1 MINRVNGSSQIVNP
15 SPGPMLTGDFAPDT
29 NRDVDFAGIW
39 RAIARRRVLALAVF
53 GLFLAFVVGFT
64 LLQPRVFTTQTKMIV
79 GSANYDGSP
88 AGPGATSSLP
98 VLNFLLGSSTA
109 QTSET
114 YAELIQQLPVASEV
128 ARDLKLDVS
137 PGKLLTKVK
146 VKPVPDTAILAINA
160 SWGDPETSA
169 RIANAFA
176 AVFVKQERQ
185 LVTRQADG
193 AIRFLQEQ
201 LPGAEARMRS
211 AQSALA
217 AYQGRANIVD
227 LPAQTTSLIT
237 TQATLDAKAQAAE
250 LEGRQAAASL
260 ETVMAELAA
269 TPKTIVGQESISANP
284 VSATLAT
291 QVATLQAQLSAARA
305 QYTDDYPT
313 VIQLRSQLAEAK
325 RELRAQPTQV
335 LSGTQ
340 TVPNPL
346 YQQLSAQVAQLQA
359 TVNASQAQQATL
371 ARQQADSRPALA
383 RLPEQARRITDLQRS
398 AKSAQDVYD
407 ALQRKYQDATISKT
421 TAISDVSVTQIADPR
436 NAAKTPNLLLNL
448 LLGIVVGLALAFAAV
463 FVAEFFDDRF
473 RTEEDVKLRLGMPVL
488 ATIPQLTDGN
498 SKDNVWVKP
507 LSVESFYQLVA
518 ALRYS
523 SHAPPRTIA
532 FTSPDQ
538 GDGKSTVAVNTALS
552 MGLMKARVLV
562 IDADLRRPSV
572 HGKRGIPPDAGLSD
586 RPGGVARVA
595 VVSRSTDLPGV
606 SAHTSGRPAPNP
618 VALLQGDGFDRLLKS
633 AAERFDYVIVDGP
646 ALRSI
651 VDGIVLGNKVDG
663 TVLVVSSQRS
673 DARSVKSALARLRS
687 VGSINLLGVVL
698 NGTRPD
704 ARAHNDYY
712 LGAGQSITL
721 PATPVE

>member
-1 MINRVNGSSQIVNP
+1 MLNRVNGSTQIVNP
-15 SPGPMLTGDFAPDT
+15 SSAALLTGDFRPEL
-29 NRDVDFAGIW
+29 NREVDIGGLW
-39 RAIARRRVLALAVF
+39 RAIVRRRSLALAIFAIFV
-53 GLFLAFVVGFT
+53 AFVLLFT
-64 LLQPRVFTTQTKMIV
+64 LLQPRAYTTQTKMIV
-79 GSANYDGSP
+79 GSANYDGSS

-114 YAELIQQLPVASEV
+114 YAELIQQLPVANIV
-128 ARDLKLDVS
+128 GRDLKLNVD
-137 PGKLLTKVK
+137 GETLLSKVK
-146 VKPVPDTAILAINA
+146 VRPVPDTAILAINA
-160 SWGDPETSA
+160 SWSDPQMSA

-176 AVFVKQERQ
+176 AVFVQQERQ

-193 AIRFLQEQ
+193 AIHFLQQQ
-201 LPGAEARMRS
+201 LPEAEARMTA
-211 AQSALA
+211 AQSALS
-217 AYQGRANIVD
+217 AYQARSKIVD
-227 LPAQTTSLIT
+227 LPAQTTSLIA
-237 TQATLDAKAQAAE
+237 TQATLDAKAQTTE

-269 TPKTIVGQESISANP
+269 TPKTVVGQQNIAANP

-291 QVATLQAQLSAARA
+291 QIATLQSQLTAARA

-313 VIQLRSQLAEAK
+313 VIQLRSQLAEAQ
-325 RELRAQPTQV
+325 RELKGQPSQV
-335 LSGTQ
+335 LAGTN
-340 TVPNPL
+340 TIPNPL
-346 YQQLSAQVAQLQA
+346 YQQLAQQAAQLQA
-359 TVNASQAQQATL
+359 TVNASQAQMDTL
-371 ARQQADSRPALA
+371 ARQQADARPALA
-383 RLPEQARRITDLQRS
+383 RLPEQARRITDLQRN
-398 AKSAQDVYD
+398 AKSAQDVFD

-421 TAISDVSVTQIADPR
+421 TAISDVSITQVADPLS
-436 NAAKTPNLLLNL
+436 ATKTPNLTLNL
-448 LLGIVVGLALAFAAV
+448 LLGIVVGLALALAAV
-463 FVAEFFDDRF
+463 FIAEFFDDRF
-473 RTEEDVKLRLGMPVL
+473 RTEEDVKTRLGMPVL
-488 ATIPQLTDGN
+488 ATIPQLTTG
-498 SKDNVWVKP
+498 STKDNTWVKP

-518 ALRYS
+518 SLRYS
-523 SHAPPRTIA
+523 SNTPPRTIA

-552 MGLMKARVLV
+552 MGMMKARVLV

-572 HGKRGIPPDAGLSD
+572 HRKLDINNDEGLSD
-586 RPGGVARVA
+586 VLVGVARFADVI
-595 VVSRSTDLPGV
+595 RTTEHPGV
-606 SAHTSGRPAPNP
+606 SVITSGRPAPNP
-618 VALLQGDGFDRLLKS
+618 VALLQSDGFDRLLKS

-673 DARSVKSALARLRS
+673 EARSVKTALARLHS

-698 NGTRPD
+698 NGTSPD

-721 PATPVE
+721 PATPAE

>member
-1 MINRVNGSSQIVNP
+1 MLNRVNGSTQIVSP
-15 SPGPMLTGDFAPDT
+15 SSAALLTGDFRPEL
-29 NRDVDFAGIW
+29 NREVDIGGLW
-39 RAIARRRVLALAVF
+39 RAIVRRRSLALAIFAIFV
-53 GLFLAFVVGFT
+53 AFVLLFT
-64 LLQPRVFTTQTKMIV
+64 LLQPRAYTTQTKMIV
-79 GSANYDGSP
+79 GSANYDGSS

-114 YAELIQQLPVASEV
+114 YAELIQQLPVANIV
-128 ARDLKLDVS
+128 GRDLKLNVD
-137 PGKLLTKVK
+137 GGTLLSKVK
-146 VKPVPDTAILAINA
+146 VRPVPDTAILAINA
-160 SWGDPETSA
+160 SWSDPQMSA

-176 AVFVKQERQ
+176 AVFVQQERQ

-193 AIRFLQEQ
+193 AIHFLQQQ
-201 LPGAEARMRS
+201 LPEAEARMTA
-211 AQSALA
+211 AQSALS
-217 AYQGRANIVD
+217 AYQARSKIVD
-227 LPAQTTSLIT
+227 LPAQTTSLIA
-237 TQATLDAKAQAAE
+237 TQATLDAKAQTTE

-269 TPKTIVGQESISANP
+269 TPKTVVGQQNIAANP

-291 QVATLQAQLSAARA
+291 QIATLQSQLTAARA

-313 VIQLRSQLAEAK
+313 VIQLRSQLAEAQ
-325 RELRAQPTQV
+325 RELKGQPSQV
-335 LSGTQ
+335 LAGTN
-340 TVPNPL
+340 TIPNPL
-346 YQQLSAQVAQLQA
+346 YQQLAQQAAQLQA
-359 TVNASQAQQATL
+359 TVNASQAQMDTL
-371 ARQQADSRPALA
+371 ARQQADARPALA
-383 RLPEQARRITDLQRS
+383 RLPEQARRITDLQRN
-398 AKSAQDVYD
+398 AKSAQDVFD

-421 TAISDVSVTQIADPR
+421 TAISDVSITQVADPLS
-436 NAAKTPNLLLNL
+436 ATKTPNLTLNL
-448 LLGIVVGLALAFAAV
+448 LLGIVVGLALALAAV
-463 FVAEFFDDRF
+463 FIAEFFDDRF
-473 RTEEDVKLRLGMPVL
+473 RTEEDVKTRLGMPVL
-488 ATIPQLTDGN
+488 ATIPQLTTG
-498 SKDNVWVKP
+498 STKDNTWVKP

-518 ALRYS
+518 SLRYS
-523 SHAPPRTIA
+523 SNTPPRTIA

-552 MGLMKARVLV
+552 MGMMKARVLV

-572 HGKRGIPPDAGLSD
+572 HRKLDINNDEGLSD
-586 RPGGVARVA
+586 VLVGVARFADVI
-595 VVSRSTDLPGV
+595 RTTEHPGV
-606 SAHTSGRPAPNP
+606 SVITSGRPAPNP
-618 VALLQGDGFDRLLKS
+618 VALLQSDGFDRLLKS

-673 DARSVKSALARLRS
+673 EARSVKTALARLHS

-698 NGTRPD
+698 NGTSPD

-721 PATPVE
+721 PATPAE